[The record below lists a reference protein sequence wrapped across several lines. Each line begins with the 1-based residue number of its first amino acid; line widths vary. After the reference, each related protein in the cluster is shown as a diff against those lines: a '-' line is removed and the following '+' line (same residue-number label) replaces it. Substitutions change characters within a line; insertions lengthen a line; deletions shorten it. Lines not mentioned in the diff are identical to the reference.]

1 MSTKVNTTKSIGS
14 TGKTSAE
21 LAEENKKA
29 LAFFKDAKKVK
40 VSIPTALAKEIG
52 AVLYAAVNN
61 VGVYVAVNGEDHDVP
76 EPHALQIKEM
86 LKHLN

>member
-1 MSTKVNTTKSIGS
+1 MSKVNSTTSIGS

-29 LAFFKDAKKVK
+29 LEYFKGAKKVK
-40 VSIPTALAKEIG
+40 VSIPSALAKELG

-61 VGVYVAVNGEDHDVP
+61 VGVYVAVNGEDHEIP
-76 EPHALQIKEM
+76 EPHAIQIKEM